1 MNPIKEIQKQKYADS
16 FKALKI
22 IQLMLMVLVII
33 VYIVLFMSIPDMR
46 DYVEHSYL
54 LRITNISLFILILI
68 GILIT
73 IFDLSKYVPIL
84 TEYEEQKNKSYLDAL
99 TGIPNRFSCDLVF
112 EMYGENRKINNV
124 ACAIIVID
132 NLITI
137 NREKGRI
144 AGNQALV
151 DFSWMLEDISD
162 DYGFAGRNGGNE
174 FLFIVENCDDLKMN
188 EFFQKLNKRVSDYNM
203 QPGKDSIHISYA
215 HVLNSQFHAN
225 KFSDIIAEA
234 YKKLKEVQ
242 KKSA

>member
-22 IQLMLMVLVII
+22 IQLLLMILLII

-46 DYVEHSYL
+46 DYVEHSNML
-54 LRITNISLFILILI
+54 KITNITLFVLIMI
-68 GILIT
+68 GILVT

-112 EMYGENRKINNV
+112 EMYGEDRKLNNI
-124 ACAIIVID
+124 ACAVIIID
-132 NLITI
+132 NLIQI

-151 DFSWMLEDISD
+151 DFSWMLEDIGD
-162 DYGFAGRNGGNE
+162 EYGFAGRNGGNE
-174 FLFIVENCDDLKMN
+174 FLFIIEDCDDAKMQ
-188 EFFQKLNKRVSDYNM
+188 EFFSKLNKRVSDYNL
-203 QPGKDSIHISYA
+203 QPGKDSIKISYA
-215 HVLNSQFHAN
+215 YVLNNKFRAG

-234 YKKLKEVQ
+234 YRRIKET
-242 KKSA
+242 